1 MGLDARLSS
10 SATRLNGTK
19 GMAQLLLPR
28 RRGGV
33 PFPAFWCSRRNSNFR
48 GILLPGIGRR
58 RHSLACGNWVRRA
71 WRFCV
76 QVADSLA
83 VGCAPDADMA
93 REVCDKNALAIVS
106 EYSPEWQITG
116 AIQRA
121 VLATISIP
129 DDNCIIPAARYQAAI
144 MPVTD

>member
-1 MGLDARLSS
+1 MPGSVVP
-10 SATRLNGTK
+10 
-19 GMAQLLLPR
+19 PR
-28 RRGGV
+28 GSTGRKEWPSFCSRGGEGV
-33 PFPAFWCSRRNSNFR
+33 FPSQGSGVQGEIPTFGEFFC
-48 GILLPGIGRR
+48 PGIGRQ
-58 RHSLACGNWVRRA
+58 RHSLACSKLVRRA
-71 WRFCV
+71 WWICV